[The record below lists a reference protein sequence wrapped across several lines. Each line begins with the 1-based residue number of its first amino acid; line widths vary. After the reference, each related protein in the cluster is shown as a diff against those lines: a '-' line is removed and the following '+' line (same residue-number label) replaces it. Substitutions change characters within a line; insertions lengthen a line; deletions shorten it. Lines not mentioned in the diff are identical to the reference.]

1 LSAPDNDYEVGYGR
15 PPTETRW
22 RNGQS
27 GNPGAK
33 KRKPASVA
41 TVEIIDR
48 LFSEPVE
55 IVENGVSRKVSTL
68 EAILMRLW
76 AAEISGSKRAGR
88 VRLQFLELVPKDDR
102 KREFIIKE
110 IYDPPR
116 TRRTIDRQGPS
127 AHG

>member
-15 PPTETRW
+15 PPQETRW
-22 RNGQS
+22 KRGQS
-27 GNPGAK
+27 GNVGPK
-33 KRKPASVA
+33 KGKRASAA

-55 IVENGVSRKVSTL
+55 IVENGVGRKVSTL

-76 AAEISGSKRAGR
+76 AAELSGSKRASR
-88 VRLQFLELVPKDDR
+88 VRLQFLELVPRDD
-102 KREFIIKE
+102 KEREFIIEE
-110 IYDPPR
+110 IYDPSRIKTP
-116 TRRTIDRQGPS
+116 IDRQGRI